1 MGSNGRITVEGIEIF
16 YREAG
21 EPRQPTLLLL
31 HSFPGSSQM
40 FDDLIPQLADHFHVV
55 APDLPG
61 FGSTKKSSGSEF
73 AYTFANLTKFVEA
86 FTEAIELK
94 CL

>member
-1 MGSNGRITVEGIEIF
+1 MVSNDRITVEGIEIF

-61 FGSTKKSSGSEF
+61 FGSTKMSSGSEF
-73 AYTFANLTKFVEA
+73 SYTFANLTKFVEA

-94 CL
+94 YL

>member
-1 MGSNGRITVEGIEIF
+1 MVSDGRITVEGIEVF

-31 HSFPGSSQM
+31 HSFRGSSQM
-40 FDDLIPQLADHFHVV
+40 FDDLIPQLADRFHVV

-61 FGSTKKSSGSEF
+61 FGSTKMSSGSEF

-94 CL
+94 CR